1 MVVWPALASHWFL
14 SFCVGHPVHP
24 VEHGRCQCL
33 GLDWSF
39 FFLRSAGFRRRYEPW
54 SVVMA
59 A

>member
-24 VEHGRCQCL
+24 VEHGRCLCL

-39 FFLRSAGFRRRYEPW
+39 FFRSLLASGEDMSLGRL
-54 SVVMA
+54 S
-59 A
+59 